1 VHCQQ
6 DKRHLHSKASDD
18 RDCKRLLHLSAL
30 AERQGERNQALRT
43 AWCSGASGRQFRIL
57 RPRSAKLVELAL
69 RDLSPST
76 NDPFSAMAVV
86 DRLTVSL
93 RKIMQRSTPQS
104 VWTDDDGTV
113 RLLAPGS
120 TFADTVEEAFRQLRQ
135 HSQNQPAV
143 LIRLVESLGQLLAQA
158 DATQRRAL
166 QKGVE
171 IILETGRRHIAQ
183 KEDLKVLE
191 ERSRPAL
198 AKSERSVHV
207 SQWPLV
213 DIGAEPRHVRS

>member
-1 VHCQQ
+1 
-6 DKRHLHSKASDD
+6 
-18 RDCKRLLHLSAL
+18 
-30 AERQGERNQALRT
+30 
-43 AWCSGASGRQFRIL
+43 
-57 RPRSAKLVELAL
+57 
-69 RDLSPST
+69 
-76 NDPFSAMAVV
+76 
-86 DRLTVSL
+86 
-93 RKIMQRSTPQS
+93 
-104 VWTDDDGTV
+104 VWTDDDGIV

-207 SQWPLV
+207 S
-213 DIGAEPRHVRS
+213 